1 MLLQCRFTG
10 FKLEIPISC
19 SNLTTHVTS
28 ETTLAIA
35 RYSASEL
42 DLATIGYILNF
53 QLMGEVPSIRMKPD
67 TPSRITTS
75 TPIRVLECL

>member
-1 MLLQCRFTG
+1 MLSQCSFTD

-35 RYSASEL
+35 QYSASKL
-42 DLATIGYILNF
+42 DLAIIGYFFNF

-67 TPSRITTS
+67 TNL
-75 TPIRVLECL
+75 LESQQVPQSES